1 MFWKV
6 LACLNKW
13 IKIVVRVDTQN
24 KYGKRTVLFL
34 SSKIGQAMPGGSAV
48 GRVAVEIQEGYIPG
62 MKNIGNVIC
71 QNGPPAVRVY
81 RVKTF
86 VHYTRY
92 RAETPGRSVELPRV
106 FLSRFGNWFMG
117 ITIVRVF
124 EIAFYQSRKAAIT
137 IKYRGICHPLFTP
150 FTNSFISV
158 RQWRKV
164 VLPCGLWSFYRT
176 PCNKTRFRR

>member
-1 MFWKV
+1 
-6 LACLNKW
+6 
-13 IKIVVRVDTQN
+13 
-24 KYGKRTVLFL
+24 
-34 SSKIGQAMPGGSAV
+34 MPGGSARRACR
-48 GRVAVEIQEGYIPG
+48 GGNPGSYIPG

-71 QNGPPAVRVY
+71 KNGPPAVRVY

-106 FLSRFGNWFMG
+106 FLSRFA
-117 ITIVRVF
+117 IVHGHHHCSGF

-150 FTNSFISV
+150 FHQFVHFQFGNGGKLFFHAGVEFFI
-158 RQWRKV
+158 
-164 VLPCGLWSFYRT
+164 VLPVINTLPAIIAKDRTTNATISPNDLVFSLFTEGAFSFRVGRDLFVHT
-176 PCNKTRFRR
+176 I